1 MKKIFTLM
9 AVFALT
15 MTAAAQTVT
24 FDVTGK
30 GNDELVVSMTN
41 DFNCGAFGFK
51 IALPEGTDLAFDD
64 EEEDYVYT
72 KNSER
77 LSKKV
82 TVDIKPPPTPRAYSF
97 IISGAQVKLSE
108 GQLFTFKLKNPI
120 TADAKIYAINFT
132 DMGDDLLQTN
142 SVYVENN
149 ENYEI
154 IVPLNA
160 DAIKGI
166 SADETKSGV
175 IYNMAGQRVSKAT
188 KGIYVVDGK
197 KVAVSK

>member
-82 TVDIKPPPTPRAYSF
+82 TVDIKPTPTPRAYSF

-188 KGIYVVDGK
+188 KGIYVIDGK
-197 KVAVSK
+197 KVAAGN